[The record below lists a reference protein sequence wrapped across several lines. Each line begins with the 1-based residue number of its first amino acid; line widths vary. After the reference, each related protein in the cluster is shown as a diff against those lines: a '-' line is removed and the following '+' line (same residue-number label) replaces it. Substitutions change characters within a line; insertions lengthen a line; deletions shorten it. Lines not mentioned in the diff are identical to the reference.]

1 MRKSIHRTIGGAL
14 SAVTIAA
21 GLALALPADATPNH
35 QAKPTIV
42 LVHGA
47 FADSSSWNG
56 VIERLRRDGYPVR
69 AAATPLRGIAT
80 DAASVKSLVDF
91 IGGPVVLVGHS
102 YGGAVISTAAAGDP
116 AVKSLVY
123 IAAFAPDEGETV
135 GALSAKPVPDP
146 IAALPLQQV
155 PTGPQSADLYLEP
168 AKFRSVF
175 AADVDP
181 ATAATMA
188 ATQEPVNAAAFAE
201 PAPAAAWKTIPS
213 WYLVARND
221 KAIAPNLE
229 RFMAARAKSRTV
241 EVNSSHAAMVSHP
254 EQVTRLIEAA
264 AR

>member
-1 MRKSIHRTIGGAL
+1 MPKYAHRPVTAVIG
-14 SAVTIAA
+14 AVTVAA
-21 GLALALPADATPNH
+21 SLALALPADAAPTRP
-35 QAKPTIV
+35 AKPTIV

-47 FADSSSWNG
+47 FADPSSWNG

-69 AAATPLRGIAT
+69 AAATPLRGIAS

-123 IAAFAPDEGETV
+123 IAAFAPDTGETV
-135 GALSAKPVPDP
+135 GALSAKPVQDP
-146 IAALPLQQV
+146 IAQLPLQQV
-155 PTGPQSADLYLEP
+155 PTSPGNADLYIDP
-168 AKFRSVF
+168 AKFRGVF
-175 AADVDP
+175 AADVDKS
-181 ATAATMA
+181 TAADMA
-188 ATQEPVNAAAFAE
+188 ATQEPLNAAAFSE
-201 PAPAAAWKTIPS
+201 PATVAAWRTIPS
-213 WYLVARND
+213 WYLVARQD
-221 KAIAPNLE
+221 KAIAPDLE

-241 EVNSSHAAMVSHP
+241 EINSSHVAMVSHP